1 MMIMSEEINQ
11 KIKCLDGQNNGTKTI
26 LNMSYRDP
34 KRAVYNRADIIN
46 KGIQNTLMGITK
58 NRQAFAAEQKRKEE
72 REKAALDKVSNV
84 EDKNFQ
90 AHFLKAQQAANKFTS
105 GLTEFKEDPTA
116 TGAAKGKGKFS
127 ESGKMSKDALSFQNQ
142 ITEILFDIK
151 NELAEQLS
159 NQDLTAAEIRQ
170 YTNEAIMKSDKF
182 ATDMANWELAR
193 QEYYAAKAL
202 PPGSPGSILNNWE
215 AQENAD
221 MINLFETMVDE
232 TDDKL
237 IISID
242 QESGNTLISGVKS
255 TTTPASVDATTGAA
269 IPAVTT
275 SKDVTVW
282 AQEHKDKGEG
292 HYFKTNEAFTHADL
306 SKIKTL
312 MADLE
317 GGDHSTNALL
327 GNDDLLDKDKTLKF
341 LKEDEIGKR
350 LVAGNYQGD
359 ESKWAAIDVDSEEA
373 YLNYVIDQGWNLHMN
388 ERK

>member
-1 MMIMSEEINQ
+1 
-11 KIKCLDGQNNGTKTI
+11 
-26 LNMSYRDP
+26 
-34 KRAVYNRADIIN
+34 
-46 KGIQNTLMGITK
+46 
-58 NRQAFAAEQKRKEE
+58 
-72 REKAALDKVSNV
+72 
-84 EDKNFQ
+84 
-90 AHFLKAQQAANKFTS
+90 
-105 GLTEFKEDPTA
+105 
-116 TGAAKGKGKFS
+116 
-127 ESGKMSKDALSFQNQ
+127 
-142 ITEILFDIK
+142 
-151 NELAEQLS
+151 
-159 NQDLTAAEIRQ
+159 
-170 YTNEAIMKSDKF
+170 MKSDKF

-215 AQENAD
+215 AQANSD
-221 MINLFETMVDE
+221 MIYLFETMVDDE
-232 TDDKL
+232 GDDL
-237 IISID
+237 VISID

-255 TTTPASVDATTGAA
+255 MADTTKIFDKDYVPG
-269 IPAVTT
+269 VTT

>member
-1 MMIMSEEINQ
+1 
-11 KIKCLDGQNNGTKTI
+11 
-26 LNMSYRDP
+26 MSYRDP

-90 AHFLKAQQAANKFTS
+90 ASFLKAQQAANKFTS
-105 GLTEFKEDPTA
+105 GLTEFKEDPT
-116 TGAAKGKGKFS
+116 GKGKFS

-159 NQDLTAAEIRQ
+159 NQDLTAAEIRK

-215 AQENAD
+215 AQANSD
-221 MINLFETMVDE
+221 MIYLFETMVDDE
-232 TDDKL
+232 GDDL
-237 IISID
+237 VISID

-255 TTTPASVDATTGAA
+255 MADTTKIFDKDYVPG
-269 IPAVTT
+269 VTT

-282 AQEHKDKGEG
+282 AQEHKEKGQG
-292 HYFKTNEAFTHADL
+292 NYFKTNEAFTHGDL
-306 SKIKTL
+306 GNIKTL
-312 MADLE
+312 ITDLA
-317 GGDHSTNALL
+317 GGDPSTNALL
-327 GNDDLLDKDKTLKF
+327 GSDKFLDKDKTLKF
-341 LKEDEIGKR
+341 LKEDEIGKQ

-373 YLNYVIDQGWNLHMN
+373 YLNYVIDQGWNLYKN

>member
-1 MMIMSEEINQ
+1 
-11 KIKCLDGQNNGTKTI
+11 
-26 LNMSYRDP
+26 MSYRDP

-46 KGIQNTLMGITK
+46 KGIQNTLMSISK

-242 QESGNTLISGVKS
+242 QESGNTLISGIDKNS
-255 TTTPASVDATTGAA
+255 LNNPNGATLTPGTPPKN
-269 IPAVTT
+269 I
-275 SKDVTVW
+275 TVW
-282 AQEHKDKGEG
+282 AQEHKDKNKG
-292 HYFKTNEAFTHADL
+292 HYFETNEAFTHADL
-306 SKIKTL
+306 GVIKNIIGDLAGYTGQQTGDPSK
-312 MADLE
+312 
-317 GGDHSTNALL
+317 NALL
-327 GNDDLLDKDKTLKF
+327 NSAGVLDKTKTLDY
-341 LKEDEIGKR
+341 LRGTGQYAGDNTGKQ
-350 LVAGNYQGD
+350 LVAGNYEGD
-359 ESKWAAIDVDSEEA
+359 ESKWAAIGVKSEA
-373 YLNYVIDQGWNLHMN
+373 DYLNYVIDQGWNLWAN
-388 ERK
+388 ER

>member
-1 MMIMSEEINQ
+1 
-11 KIKCLDGQNNGTKTI
+11 
-26 LNMSYRDP
+26 MSYRDP

-46 KGIQNTLMGITK
+46 KGIQNTLMGIAK

-90 AHFLKAQQAANKFTS
+90 THFLNAQQAANKFTS
-105 GLTEFKEDPTA
+105 GLTEFKEDPT
-116 TGAAKGKGKFS
+116 GKGKFS

-159 NQDLTAAEIRQ
+159 NPDLTAAEIRK

-215 AQENAD
+215 AQANSD
-221 MINLFETMVDE
+221 MIYLFETMVDDKG
-232 TDDKL
+232 DDL
-237 IISID
+237 VISID

-255 TTTPASVDATTGAA
+255 MADTTKIFDKDYVPG
-269 IPAVTT
+269 VTT

-282 AQEHKDKGEG
+282 AQEHKDKGQG
-292 HYFKTNEAFTHADL
+292 HYFETNEAFTHADFGA
-306 SKIKTL
+306 IKGII
-312 MADLE
+312 ADLAGYVGSSGE
-317 GGDHSTNALL
+317 GDPSTNALL
-327 GNDDLLDKDKTLKF
+327 GSDKTLDKTKTFKF
-341 LKEDEIGKR
+341 LKEDKVGKQ

-359 ESKWAAIDVDSEEA
+359 ESKWAAVGVDSEED
-373 YLNYVIDQGWNLHMN
+373 YLNYVIDQGWNLWAN
-388 ERK
+388 ER

>member
-1 MMIMSEEINQ
+1 
-11 KIKCLDGQNNGTKTI
+11 
-26 LNMSYRDP
+26 MSYRDP

-46 KGIQNTLMGITK
+46 KGIQNTLTGIAK
-58 NRQAFAAEQKRKEE
+58 NKQAFAAEQKRKEE
-72 REKAALDKVSNV
+72 REKAALDKVSSV

-90 AHFLKAQQAANKFTS
+90 ARFLNAQQAANKFTS
-105 GLTEFKEDPTA
+105 GLTEFKEDPT
-116 TGAAKGKGKFS
+116 GKGKFS

-159 NQDLTAAEIRQ
+159 NQELTAAEIRK

-221 MINLFETMVDE
+221 MIYLFETMVDDKG
-232 TDDKL
+232 DDL
-237 IISID
+237 VISID

-255 TTTPASVDATTGAA
+255 TTTPAAGNV
-269 IPAVTT
+269 PAVTT

-282 AQEHKDKGEG
+282 AQGHKDQGKG
-292 HYFKTNEAFTHADL
+292 HYFKTNEAFTHDDL
-306 SKIKTL
+306 GKIKTL
-312 MADLE
+312 IGDLA
-317 GGDHSTNALL
+317 GYTGNGKGDPTKNSLL
-327 GNDDLLDKDKTLKF
+327 NSAGVLDKTKTLDYLRGTGTDKT
-341 LKEDEIGKR
+341 GKQ

-359 ESKWAAIDVDSEEA
+359 ESKWKAVGIDEVGEAGEEA
-373 YLNYVIDQGWNLHMN
+373 YLNYVIDQGWNLWAN
-388 ERK
+388 ER